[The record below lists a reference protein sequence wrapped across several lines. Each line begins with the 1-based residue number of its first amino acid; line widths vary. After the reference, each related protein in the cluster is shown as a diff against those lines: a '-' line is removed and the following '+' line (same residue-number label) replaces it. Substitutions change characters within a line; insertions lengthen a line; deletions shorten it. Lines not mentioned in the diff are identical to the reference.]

1 MEKGILVKTVEAKL
15 AQKLDEVVKLN
26 GLWESIDGIAFKLVI
41 SAVDDTLGE
50 KIPEEYKLKI
60 RNLISGIIDEGDFS
74 VAVEMVIDLANEVID
89 VPGLDDEQEE
99 LLFSAAGQMIAAAL
113 LAIKKKELI

>member
-1 MEKGILVKTVEAKL
+1 MGVENRLWVIPAGEFVVKKTYQSIKKIIKKWKKGILVKTVETKL

-50 KIPEEYKLKI
+50 K
-60 RNLISGIIDEGDFS
+60 N
-74 VAVEMVIDLANEVID
+74 
-89 VPGLDDEQEE
+89 PGGVQVKDQESN
-99 LLFSAAGQMIAAAL
+99 FRHY
-113 LAIKKKELI
+113 